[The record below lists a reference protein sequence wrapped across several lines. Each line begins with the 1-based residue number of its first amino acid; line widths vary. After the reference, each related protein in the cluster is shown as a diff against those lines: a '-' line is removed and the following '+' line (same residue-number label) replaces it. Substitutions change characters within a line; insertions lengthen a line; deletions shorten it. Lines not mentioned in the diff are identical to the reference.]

1 MTERAQYP
9 KKLYKPGGQIV
20 RVLSA
25 EEHAEYAD
33 WSEDHRV
40 RLLPEQDEISE
51 LAESASEES
60 EESAPR
66 QRGRS
71 RRRGAS

>member
-1 MTERAQYP
+1 MPEDAPQYP

-20 RVLSA
+20 RVLNA

-40 RLLPEQDEISE
+40 RLEPEP
-51 LAESASEES
+51 
-60 EESAPR
+60 SAPR
-66 QRGRS
+66 RGR
-71 RRRGAS
+71 RRQAAQVEEEEDDEA